1 MTNWLDLLTRHHAVA
16 QADSDYEP
24 LFGDPA
30 SPDRLEEVEAEI
42 GLALPAELKDLYLSV
57 DGYGVRMDE
66 ESTLSLW
73 FIVPSSALP
82 SFVANQREGFAGTH
96 KSLSERF
103 LPFIDW
109 ANGDSMGYLFD
120 RDGKLLDGLYK
131 FMHGQYGYEADQDPD
146 EFFDWFESSIAEFM
160 DPKSYG

>member
-1 MTNWLDLLTRHHAVA
+1 MTNWLDLLTRHHTVA

-30 SPDRLEEVEAEI
+30 LPEQLGEVEAKI
-42 GLALPAELKDLYLSV
+42 GLALPAELRDLYRSV
-57 DGYGVRMDE
+57 DGYGVKMDA
-66 ESTLSLW
+66 ESTLSPW

-82 SFVANQREGFAGTH
+82 NFVSNQRQGFADTH

-109 ANGDSMGYLFD
+109 ANGDSMGYLYD
-120 RDGKLLDGLYK
+120 RDGKLLDGLYM

-146 EFFDWFESSIAEFM
+146 DFFSWFDSSIAQFM